1 MKSSPRWSAI
11 LLDLLLLS
19 GLVVIWV
26 AFAPIR
32 IGGQAAYVIVNGISM
47 EPGYHS
53 GDLVITH
60 KAQSYQVGDVVTYRD
75 PEMGAYVIHRIVEDQ
90 QSQFILK
97 GDNNS
102 WLDAFHPT
110 QSEIIGRQW
119 IYVPKFGKLMQ
130 WLRTPLNLSLA
141 TAILGVFLMTDMII
155 KPTSVQGRKK
165 QTPASEGLLEG
176 AFYLLGFLFLGF
188 LGLSIFA
195 FTQPATRAAENISY
209 QQESNYFYSAAGTPG
224 VYDAE
229 TVRSGEPIFPKL
241 TCYLNVGFNYNLLGN
256 QFQNILGSQQMYA
269 RILDEQSGWQRT
281 IPMTASS
288 TFTGNSFFAVAP
300 LDLCQL
306 TSLVTMVEKETGLRA
321 NAYTVEIV
329 NEIAFTA
336 LAEGQTITG
345 TSTPTLVFKFDKV
358 HLYLANTDPNSDP
371 MHITQQGTAANAN
384 LEANTISFVGL
395 HLAVNSLRAL
405 GGLGLGLSLLGLLFL
420 GWVAISAARKS
431 EEMLIRLR
439 YSSLLMDVYERGL
452 DATLPV
458 IDVTSID
465 DLARMA
471 ERQNTMIMHMR
482 LNFLHFYLVQNNGTL
497 YRYVLSTGKRGIP
510 DKEAIAQEV
519 FGIIPQSGD
528 AVYDV
533 GQLVPWETANQ
544 AVETRRY
551 SASSENAAETKMLG
565 RIKL

>member
-1 MKSSPRWSAI
+1 
-11 LLDLLLLS
+11 
-19 GLVVIWV
+19 VIWV
-26 AFAPIR
+26 AFAPIH

-53 GDLVITH
+53 GDLVIIH

-75 PEMGAYVIHRIVEDQ
+75 PEMGAYVIHRIIEDQ
-90 QSQFILK
+90 QSYFVLK

-102 WLDAFHPT
+102 WLDAYHPT
-110 QSEIIGRQW
+110 QNEIIGRQW

-141 TAILGVFLMTDMII
+141 TAILGVLLMTNMTV
-155 KPTSVQGRKK
+155 KPSSAQGKK
-165 QTPASEGLLEG
+165 RQTTTSEGLLEG
-176 AFYLLGFLFLGF
+176 TFYLLGFLFLGF

-241 TCYLNVGFNYNLLGN
+241 TCFLNVGFNYNLLGN
-256 QFQNILGSQQMYA
+256 QFQNILGNQQMYA

-281 IPMTASS
+281 IPMTATA
-288 TFTGNSFFAVAP
+288 TFTGGSFFAVAP

-336 LAEGQTITG
+336 LAKGQTITG
-345 TSTPTLVFKFDKV
+345 ASAPTLVFKFDKV
-358 HLYLANTDPNSDP
+358 HLYLANTDPNSDS
-371 MHITQQGTAANAN
+371 MHITQKGAAANAN
-384 LEANTISFVGL
+384 LEANTVSFLGL
-395 HLAVNSLRAL
+395 HLSINFLRTL
-405 GGLGLGLSLLGLLFL
+405 GILGLGLSLLGLLFL
-420 GWVAISAARKS
+420 GWTAISTARKS

-471 ERQNTMIMHMR
+471 ERQNTMIMHMK
-482 LNFLHFYLVQNNGTL
+482 LNFLHFYLVQNNGTM
-497 YRYVLSTGKRGIP
+497 YRYVLSAGKRGLP
-510 DKEAIAQEV
+510 DKGIVTQEIFEFV
-519 FGIIPQSGD
+519 PEKD
-528 AVYDV
+528 DDRYEV
-533 GQLVPWETANQ
+533 GPLIPWEAAGQTIEARSYSVSSQNV
-544 AVETRRY
+544 AETR
-551 SASSENAAETKMLG
+551 MLG